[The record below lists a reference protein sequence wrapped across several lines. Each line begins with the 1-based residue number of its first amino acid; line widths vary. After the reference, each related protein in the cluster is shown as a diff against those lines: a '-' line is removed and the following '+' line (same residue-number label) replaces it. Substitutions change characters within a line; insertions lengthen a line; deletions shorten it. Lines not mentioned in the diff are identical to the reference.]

1 MATIV
6 ATNLNLVLKT
16 IEFIAI
22 ILKMQSDMYIDVL
35 FEILLEKNLKL
46 IFGMKNL
53 YFPRGSP
60 MGGPR
65 GLASHF

>member
-35 FEILLEKNLKL
+35 FEIILEKKSQINFWHEKL
-46 IFGMKNL
+46 IF
-53 YFPRGSP
+53 S
-60 MGGPR
+60 
-65 GLASHF
+65 